1 VLGRTPD
8 APVLTTE
15 RRMFRGHPTLRRS
28 HRAKCSELSGA
39 APSHRAPAAGCACCC
54 CCKKMYR
61 YLFRRY
67 GILHVGLVQ
76 LRYSRAAA
84 IRVNY

>member
-1 VLGRTPD
+1 VLGRTPGV
-8 APVLTTE
+8 PVLTTE
-15 RRMFRGHPTLRRS
+15 RLMFRGHPTLRRS
-28 HRAKCSELSGA
+28 HREVCPEPPSAGLA
-39 APSHRAPAAGCACCC
+39 AC

-67 GILHVGLVQ
+67 GILVQ

-84 IRVNY
+84 IRVNYYY